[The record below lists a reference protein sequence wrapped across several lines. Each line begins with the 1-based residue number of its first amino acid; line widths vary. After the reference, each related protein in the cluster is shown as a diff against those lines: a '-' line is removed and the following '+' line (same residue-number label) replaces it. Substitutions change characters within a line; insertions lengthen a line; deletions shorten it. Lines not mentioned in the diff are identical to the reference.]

1 MLNSDWPSQKGLA
14 WVGVRVRLGVR
25 EGERGEGGRQ
35 SRGGLDVH
43 TRQVFKPAKKEK

>member
-25 EGERGEGGRQ
+25 VGERGGEGGEEGGREAVQ
-35 SRGGLDVH
+35 GRLGC
-43 TRQVFKPAKKEK
+43 T